1 MRVRRS
7 AAWST
12 SVLIVG
18 CAVLAACSSGGSRG
32 GGSAVCP
39 AKVLYGGHTYWGVG
53 ELKRDPATTGRRVKA
68 VLPSCDDSGGQEPAD
83 PDTRVDVDVLADVP
97 AETAVLWN
105 GSVYLRDGRELPAP
119 ARLWFRAPRCTTDG
133 QFDLIGDWLGVIG
146 PKPPRSD
153 GDLRPPYRLEV
164 HVTSGPDAYA
174 GTTIQVHADAA
185 TDPRLGPNDVKTSLW
200 NGGQVAARVDC
211 VGGRFHAV
219 SLRVP

>member
-1 MRVRRS
+1 
-7 AAWST
+7 
-12 SVLIVG
+12 
-18 CAVLAACSSGGSRG
+18 
-32 GGSAVCP
+32 
-39 AKVLYGGHTYWGVG
+39 
-53 ELKRDPATTGRRVKA
+53 
-68 VLPSCDDSGGQEPAD
+68 
-83 PDTRVDVDVLADVP
+83 VDVDVLADVP

-211 VGGRFHAV
+211 VDGRFHAV